1 MKIYKIESAATHI
14 NRVTGKVVPDEMV
27 TFTPAHK
34 LVAQDG
40 KYIYLADG
48 FTYCDGVPVAE
59 RYDKSKYKF
68 FDPDNN
74 EIEFETWK

>member
-1 MKIYKIESAATHI
+1 MKIYKIESRSTHV
-14 NRVTGKVVPDEMV
+14 NRVTGKVVPDEMLV
-27 TFTPAHK
+27 FTPSHT

-48 FTYCDGVPVAE
+48 FTYCDGVPVVE
-59 RYDKSKYKF
+59 RYAKETHRF

-74 EIEFETWK
+74 EIEFETWN